1 MFVAAAAGNT
11 YLAAALADRNTH
23 QHPLPALIVPERT
36 TPRCNTSGDRTVGNE
51 DLVPTFSCA
60 YGLDGPVNE
69 LEGRSAAAGGA
80 ALGLPAI
87 YVGVGP
93 RLFVLLTGM
102 LGLWSAWILLR
113 YRLSPLPSALLLAA
127 GIGALMFVAVA
138 DWFSHLR

>member
-1 MFVAAAAGNT
+1 
-11 YLAAALADRNTH
+11 
-23 QHPLPALIVPERT
+23 LIVPERT
-36 TPRCNTSGDRTVGNE
+36 TPRCATSGDRTVGNE

-127 GIGALMFVAVA
+127 GIGALIV
-138 DWFSHLR
+138 RCGG